1 MNSAASILQL
11 PWDDVISTCL
21 VIFIIGITLGLSIG
35 FSVLFIGLAKW
46 TAESW
51 FGMGKEQK
59 QLVNTLLKMLA
70 DSDDD
75 KIKGNF
81 NFLG

>member
-1 MNSAASILQL
+1 MRLA
-11 PWDDVISTCL
+11 
-21 VIFIIGITLGLSIG
+21 IG
-35 FSVLFIGLAKW
+35 FSGLFIGLAKW

-59 QLVNTLLKMLA
+59 QLVNTLLKILS
-70 DSDDD
+70 DSNEE

>member
-1 MNSAASILQL
+1 MSAYNSILCI

-59 QLVNTLLKMLA
+59 QLVNTLLKILA
-70 DSDDD
+70 DSNDE